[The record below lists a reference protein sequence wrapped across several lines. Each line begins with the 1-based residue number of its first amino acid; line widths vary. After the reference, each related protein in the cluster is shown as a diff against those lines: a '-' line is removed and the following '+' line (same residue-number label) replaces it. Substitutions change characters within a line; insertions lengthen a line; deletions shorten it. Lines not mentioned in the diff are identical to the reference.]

1 MNKIQKENGIIIN
14 INEANKA
21 QKYQKKEELF
31 QIEAFEKVSKI
42 LYEHSVG
49 NNTNDI
55 TDCRFHDTI
64 FIDGDRGVGKTA
76 FMINI
81 ENFYKKYFTT
91 ETLENKKEQNYN
103 DENRRN
109 CFPKNENKGNFIFLK
124 PVDPTLLEHTEKFL
138 GVVFGKI
145 VEMVSI
151 RLKNNC
157 VDENSYSFDDDCN
170 IKSKFENQTKH
181 CIDSYYRAL
190 ENLSKSLGAV
200 SSIENKQS
208 DGIEEIASYKSS
220 LKLEQY
226 AHEFFQVVC
235 KMFGVNAIVM
245 LIDDVDMAFD
255 KGFDVLEVV
264 RKYLAS
270 PYLIPIVAGDMKL
283 YREIVETKFMD
294 KIDFYKDISAY
305 NQMKSIFEKG
315 CSDDKQV
322 NKSWDISRLGC
333 DYELLIQNR
342 QELKD
347 KKILL
352 NHLVEQ
358 YLKKIF
364 PNEYHIKLKDIFT
377 ILEENRVQVKLKN
390 DFEVP
395 YTEIKDF
402 EIRHIN
408 LGINQVQFTYQIFS
422 NNTRDLVQ
430 YLFAKKDIYIE
441 FFTKIKDEY
450 LKEAVYKKY
459 IPQNVIE
466 KYDNDIFQYIFKD
479 NGIYKKSLE
488 ITSNIYEYAQDKQ
501 KELSKLT
508 ENDVRAF
515 KYGSYNIYN
524 AFNGDVFINSKIV
537 SESINENLR
546 VEYKS
551 YKSTKTKYDDME
563 KYIVDLFV
571 FSDYYTQHQTKKYF
585 FVGKFI
591 EMIIYS
597 LSISEELSFE
607 QSEKEL
613 INNKLKSI
621 DFKSLLEEDDYN
633 IYSIFYDRDNNDLE
647 KPSENESKLSNIFN
661 KIGLNSNDEILSEIP
676 NKIPFNSDFLY
687 NKRFVD
693 SRFDD
698 DDADLVLEYETNEL
712 KRNLVIWKNIFCSR
726 NLKLNSIALYEIL
739 HKFFNNFN
747 VVKHLELNDTPLD
760 FMKRTVLI
768 FINAVA
774 YFENTNTKVAN
785 TNIAVAKQ
793 FDYDF
798 ILEKTNASLKNI
810 KPMFDEE
817 DSLTKAL
824 FFHPIISHILYPN
837 DDSKLEFLKFVNAEK
852 MRNITFNT
860 FNNIY
865 NSYFTQNGKFFELEN
880 NDKFVNYLT
889 EIIELFE
896 YAASSIQNEVMMKF
910 SKNKYHNVFTII
922 ENYAKERNNI
932 KLNMLILKYFKLI
945 YGE

>member
-1 MNKIQKENGIIIN
+1 MSEIIIN
-14 INEANKA
+14 INDANKA
-21 QKYQKKEELF
+21 QKYQNENELF
-31 QIEAFEKVSKI
+31 QIEAFKRVAEI
-42 LYEHSVG
+42 LKEHKVG
-49 NNTNDI
+49 NDTGDI

-64 FIDGDRGVGKTA
+64 FIDGDRGLGKTA

-81 ENFYKKYFTT
+81 ENYYKNIAKIETPKY
-91 ETLENKKEQNYN
+91 
-103 DENRRN
+103 
-109 CFPKNENKGNFIFLK
+109 IFLK

-145 VEMVSI
+145 VEMVSK

-157 VDENSYSFDDDCN
+157 VDEDSYYFDDDCN

-181 CIDSYYRAL
+181 CIDSYYKAL
-190 ENLSKSLGAV
+190 ENLSKSLGSV

-226 AHEFFQVVC
+226 AHEFFHVVC

-270 PYLIPIVAGDMKL
+270 PYLIPIVAGDIKL

-315 CSDDKQV
+315 CLDDKQL
-322 NKSWDISRLGC
+322 NKGWDISHLGC
-333 DYELLIQNR
+333 DHELLIQNR

-358 YLKKIF
+358 YLRKIF

-377 ILEENRVQVKLKN
+377 ILKENSVQVKLRN
-390 DFEVP
+390 NFEVP

-508 ENDVRAF
+508 ENDIKAF

-537 SESINENLR
+537 PESINENLR

-613 INNKLKSI
+613 IRNKLKSI

-633 IYSIFYDRDNNDLE
+633 IYSIFYDKDNNDLE
-647 KPSENESKLSNIFN
+647 KPSENESILSNIFN

-712 KRNLVIWKNIFCSR
+712 KRNLVIWKNIFCTR
-726 NLKLNSIALYEIL
+726 NLKLNSISLYEVL

-747 VVKHLELNDTPLD
+747 VVKHLELNDTPLKI
-760 FMKRTVLI
+760 MQRTVLI

-785 TNIAVAKQ
+785 TNIAVAKK
-793 FDYDF
+793 FDYKS

-810 KPMFDEE
+810 KPMFDKD

-837 DDSKLEFLKFVNAEK
+837 EDSNLESLKFVNQEEQKMVSIEK
-852 MRNITFNT
+852 IKNKKITNVNTKKGNVTLNT
-860 FNNIY
+860 FKNIY
-865 NSYFTQNGKFFELEN
+865 HDYFAPSGKHINEN
-880 NDKFVNYLT
+880 EDKKYINYLT
-889 EIIELFE
+889 RMIEKIKLATQNIIEELR
-896 YAASSIQNEVMMKF
+896 
-910 SKNKYHNVFTII
+910 KNKYHTVF
-922 ENYAKERNNI
+922 ENI
-932 KLNMLILKYFKLI
+932 KKYANEVNNKDLQALILEYQKLV